1 MATFDI
7 SKEQLL
13 MATVDISEDSI
24 VTLKYYFEK
33 QKRLSRNHVV

>member
-7 SKEQLL
+7 SKEL
-13 MATVDISEDSI
+13 I

-33 QKRLSRNHVV
+33 QKRLSRNTLRNED

>member
-13 MATVDISEDSI
+13 MATFDISEDSI
-24 VTLKYYFEK
+24 VTLKYNFEK
-33 QKRLSRNHVV
+33 